1 MLILYSHILINLRD
15 ADKRMKNAKRQDL
28 EFQEQNSSSSSIRAS
43 IRVNFARNGGRH
55 YITRA
60 KEKTTNLALTG
71 KKNLPRNA
79 KTFITFSKLTGLD
92 TPQCFIFSVVTVFMI
107 TNIPYMVDE
116 FIRMDKSWFVS

>member
-71 KKNLPRNA
+71 KERK
-79 KTFITFSKLTGLD
+79 
-92 TPQCFIFSVVTVFMI
+92 V
-107 TNIPYMVDE
+107 
-116 FIRMDKSWFVS
+116 

>member
-15 ADKRMKNAKRQDL
+15 AAKRMKNAKSQEL
-28 EFQEQNSSSSSIRAS
+28 EFQEQNVGKIKYKNKKNLFQSSSSSLRAS

-71 KKNLPRNA
+71 KER
-79 KTFITFSKLTGLD
+79 FIKD
-92 TPQCFIFSVVTVFMI
+92 
-107 TNIPYMVDE
+107 
-116 FIRMDKSWFVS
+116 

>member
-116 FIRMDKSWFVS
+116 FIRMDKSWSVS